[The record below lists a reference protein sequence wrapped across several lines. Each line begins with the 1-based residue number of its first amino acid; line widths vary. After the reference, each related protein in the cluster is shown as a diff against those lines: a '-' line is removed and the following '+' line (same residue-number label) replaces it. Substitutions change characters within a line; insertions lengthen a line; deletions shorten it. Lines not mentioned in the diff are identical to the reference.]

1 MDDERKIQFCFKE
14 DNMILKNKLFLLIA
28 MLSLI
33 PTNTKSAKEN
43 SPLVSMAPPS
53 PYSEI
58 LTTDISGQDPELENL
73 EKLA

>member
-1 MDDERKIQFCFKE
+1 
-14 DNMILKNKLFLLIA
+14 MILKNKLFLLII

-33 PTNTKSAKEN
+33 PINTKSAKEN
-43 SPLVSMAPPS
+43 SHLVSMAPPS

-73 EKLA
+73 LKKI